1 MSWYDYMLNRS
12 YASAYAA
19 TTLPSVS
26 SSIGDDAD
34 DMPWDDDNWVP
45 RNKSGRQMSPNQ
57 IRGELQRYIDA
68 NSLTKSK
75 LMKEIGV
82 TAPAFYKF
90 MNVGF
95 CKLRDFAVEHSF
107 LLVDYFNA
115 FSNYL
120 FIFCLVT
127 LLIPSLLRTRTNGGP
142 RRIRRIGPPPVSLP
156 RSSTRRNRRRKRPR
170 ARSERARTA
179 GEAKVGGKVAKSPA
193 RGCPKN

>member
-12 YASAYAA
+12 YVSAYAA

-75 LMKEIGV
+75 VMKEIGV
-82 TAPAFYKF
+82 TGPSFYKF
-90 MNVGF
+90 MNVSF
-95 CKLRDFAVEHSF
+95 CELREP
-107 LLVDYFNA
+107 
-115 FSNYL
+115 
-120 FIFCLVT
+120 
-127 LLIPSLLRTRTNGGP
+127 LIPSRQSFRC
-142 RRIRRIGPPPVSLP
+142 IF
-156 RSSTRRNRRRKRPR
+156 
-170 ARSERARTA
+170 
-179 GEAKVGGKVAKSPA
+179 
-193 RGCPKN
+193 